1 MSATGWGRLGGIL
14 LGVSKGDGTLVVR
27 RAAAGLGL
35 FALRDI
41 KAVRRV
47 IEYTGPI
54 VTAEEVARRRGRY
67 FFEIDEHYAVD
78 GSARTNTARY
88 INHSC
93 APNAEAFI
101 TGKRIWIWSKRE
113 IVAGEEVTLDYGEAY
128 FNEYI
133 RPKGCRCA
141 QCRPAARKK

>member
-1 MSATGWGRLGGIL
+1 
-14 LGVSKGDGTLVVR
+14 VSKGDGTLVVR

-41 KAVRRV
+41 TAVRRV
-47 IEYTGPI
+47 IEYAGPI

-67 FFEIDEHYAVD
+67 FFEIDEHHAVD
-78 GSARTNTARY
+78 GSARTNIARY

-113 IVAGEEVTLDYGEAY
+113 IMAGEEVTLDYGEAY

-141 QCRPAARKK
+141 KCRPAARKK